1 MAEKKK
7 VISEDASMMSNK
19 WTSDA
24 SRREMKPTVLTIFD
38 IVKAYDSMKGGDIKA
53 PKVMPYPTQFLVQE
67 LGDLYIKATEVAQ
80 LIKQAAE
87 NPLIRDSERSMS
99 AAKQALLQTVNIRKS
114 IKQVAR
120 HMDSAAIIKGPEDDE
135 EQE

>member
-1 MAEKKK
+1 MADKKK
-7 VISEDASMMSNK
+7 VISEDAAMMSNK

-38 IVKAYDSMKGGDIKA
+38 IVKAYDSMKGNDIKA
-53 PKVMPYPTQFLVQE
+53 PMVMPYPTQFLVQE
-67 LGDLYIKATEVAQ
+67 LGELYIKATEVAQ

-87 NPLIRDSERSMS
+87 NPLIRDSKRSMD
-99 AAKQALLQTVNIRKS
+99 AAKKALLQTVNIRKS

-120 HMDSAAIIKGPEDDE
+120 HMDSAAISKPEDDE
-135 EQE
+135 DDQE

>member
-67 LGDLYIKATEVAQ
+67 P
-80 LIKQAAE
+80 E